1 MALHSL
7 WKGNTSMNKFI
18 PYDIH
23 NGIVQLKC
31 AIMNALNDIDSKEE
45 KEINLGEYIPESL
58 VYHCLVV
65 GGWKTTSIL
74 KDENYTTVKCISPSN
89 QMITIEL
96 GKYTRIYS

>member
-1 MALHSL
+1 
-7 WKGNTSMNKFI
+7 MNKFI

-23 NGIVQLKC
+23 NGVLQLKC

-96 GKYTRIYS
+96 GKYTKIYS